1 MQHTAFLILIPVLFV
16 FTLVGLSMGA
26 RRLLGIRIGKIRAA
40 IGGTVG
46 VLATMQIISAMG
58 PSSHRPAM
66 TSVQVGCGILVTMLF
81 LAISEVLL
89 PSSMLSDLVRLP
101 GVIRRRVA
109 RTRRYAE
116 LSAIAMRNGL
126 SPSLRGLARA
136 GSPKGSVA
144 SRQQSARRLRLALE
158 EAGATFVK
166 LGQMLSTRYDLLPAE
181 YVEEFSR
188 LHHQAAAEPWERV
201 REALTE
207 ELGRDP
213 ETVFASFD
221 REPLAAGSMAQ
232 VHRARLA
239 DGQEIAVKVQ
249 RPGAEQVVDRD
260 LDILLRIGRKLE
272 EHTHWARSLGLCD
285 LIGGFAASLHEEL
298 DFRTEARNMAAITA
312 GAAESGATG
321 TIRTPRVYEEFST
334 ERVLTLEWLDG
345 VPLTSAGGAIAARG
359 LDGAALA
366 QQLLD
371 CILEQIMLGGVFH
384 ADPHPGNVLLLSTGE
399 LGLID
404 FGSVGRLD
412 RTMRSALRD
421 LLLAFHRNDPTA
433 LSDALLEVVDRPE
446 QIDEKKLERSL
457 GRFMAR
463 YLSPGSRPN
472 REIFSELFLLVARH
486 GLTVPPEVAA
496 TFRALAT
503 VEGTVERL
511 VADFDIVTEARRFA
525 AARVQERLT
534 YERVKDTLVE
544 ETISLTSVLRRLPRR
559 VDRISSAL
567 EGGRLGIQ
575 IRLLADERDRRFL
588 RGLVH
593 DVLLSFIGGIIA
605 LVGAVLLSID
615 SKPTIIGSVSLSQL
629 IGYNLLVISCILV
642 LRVIFSISRG
652 RG

>member
-26 RRLLGIRIGKIRAA
+26 RRLLGIRIGTIRAA
-40 IGGTVG
+40 LAGTVG

-66 TSVQVGCGILVTMLF
+66 TSVQVGCGILVTMIF
-81 LAISEVLL
+81 LAVSEVML
-89 PSSMLSDLVRLP
+89 PSSTLSDLVRLP
-101 GVIRRRVA
+101 GVLRRRVV

-126 SPSLRGLARA
+126 SPSLRGLSRA
-136 GSPKGSVA
+136 GSAKGTAAGRRHSA
-144 SRQQSARRLRLALE
+144 QQVRRALE

-188 LHHQAAAEPWERV
+188 LHHQAAAEPWDRV
-201 REALTE
+201 RELLTE
-207 ELGRDP
+207 ELGREP
-213 ETVFASFD
+213 ESVFAEFD

-239 DGQEIAVKVQ
+239 DGQEVAVKVQ
-249 RPGAEQVVDRD
+249 RPGAGQVVERD
-260 LDILLRIGRKLE
+260 LDILFRLSRKLE
-272 EHTHWARSLGLCD
+272 EHTSWARSMGLGELMN
-285 LIGGFAASLHEEL
+285 GFAVSLHEEL

-312 GAAESGATG
+312 AAEASGSVCA
-321 TIRTPRVYEEFST
+321 IRTPRVYDEHSSR
-334 ERVLTLEWLDG
+334 RVLTLERLHG
-345 VPLTSAGGAIAARG
+345 VPLSSARETIAERG
-359 LDGAALA
+359 LDGTKLA
-366 QQLLD
+366 EQLLD
-371 CILEQIMLGGVFH
+371 CILEQIILGGVFH
-384 ADPHPGNVLLLSTGE
+384 ADPHPGNVLLLSSGE
-399 LGLID
+399 LGLLD

-412 RTMRSALRD
+412 RRMRSALQD
-421 LLLAFHRNDPTA
+421 LLLALHRNDPAA

-446 QIDEKKLERSL
+446 QLDERQLERAL

-463 YLSPGSRPN
+463 YLSPGSTPHRDM
-472 REIFSELFLLVARH
+472 FSELFLLVAQH

-511 VADFDIVTEARRFA
+511 VADFDIVAQARTFA
-525 AARVQERLT
+525 AARVREQLS
-534 YERVKDTLVE
+534 YERVKESLIE
-544 ETISLTSVLRRLPRR
+544 EALSLTSVLRRLPRR
-559 VDRISSAL
+559 VDRISSAV
-567 EGGRLGIQ
+567 EGGRLGVR
-575 IRLLADERDRRFL
+575 IRLLADERDRRFV

-593 DVLLSFIGGIIA
+593 DVLLTFLGGVIA

-615 SKPTIIGSVSLSQL
+615 GKPTVIGSVSLSQL
-629 IGYNLLVISCILV
+629 IGYNLLVVSFILV
-642 LRVIFSISRG
+642 LRVVFSISRG
-652 RG
+652 RH

>member
-1 MQHTAFLILIPVLFV
+1 MQHAAFLILIPVLFV

-40 IGGTVG
+40 IAGTVG

-66 TSVQVGCGILVTMLF
+66 TSVQVLCGILVTMLF
-81 LAISEVLL
+81 LAFSEVLL
-89 PSSMLSDLVRLP
+89 PSSVLSGIVRLP
-101 GVIRRRVA
+101 SALRRRVA
-109 RTRRYAE
+109 RIRRYAE

-136 GSPKGSVA
+136 GSPKGTVA
-144 SRQQSARRLRLALE
+144 DRRHAARRVRLALE
-158 EAGATFVK
+158 EAGSTFVK
-166 LGQMLSTRYDLLPAE
+166 LGQMLSTRYDLLPTE
-181 YVEEFSR
+181 YVEEFSQ
-188 LHHQAAAEPWERV
+188 LHHQAAPEPWERV

-213 ETVFASFD
+213 DAVFAFFD
-221 REPLAAGSMAQ
+221 PQPLAAGSMAQ

-239 DGQEIAVKVQ
+239 DGQEIVVKIQ
-249 RPGAEQVVDRD
+249 RPGAEPVVERD
-260 LDILLRIGRKLE
+260 LDILHRLGRKLE
-272 EHTHWARSLGLCD
+272 ENTNWARRLGLCE
-285 LIGGFAASLHEEL
+285 LINGFAVSLHDEL
-298 DFRTEARNMAAITA
+298 DFRTEARNMAAVTA
-312 GAAESGATG
+312 GASAPGAVEA
-321 TIRTPRVYEEFST
+321 IRTPRVHEEYST
-334 ERVLTLEWLDG
+334 RRVLTLEWLDG
-345 VPLTSAGGAIAARG
+345 VPLTSVGQSVADRG
-359 LDGAALA
+359 LDGAELA
-366 QQLLD
+366 RQLLD
-371 CILEQIMLGGVFH
+371 CVLEQIVLGGVFH
-384 ADPHPGNVLLLSTGE
+384 ADPHPGNVLLLDCGE

-421 LLLAFHRNDPTA
+421 LLMAFHRGDPTA
-433 LSDALLEVVDRPE
+433 LSDALLEIVDRPE
-446 QIDEKKLERSL
+446 QIDERKLERSL

-463 YLSPGSRPN
+463 HLGPGSRQN

-486 GLTVPPEVAA
+486 GLAVPPEVAA

-511 VADFDIVTEARRFA
+511 APDFDIVAEARRFA
-525 AARVQERLT
+525 AARVREQMT
-534 YERVKDTLVE
+534 YERVKTSLIE
-544 ETISLTSVLRRLPRR
+544 EAISVTSVLRRLPRR
-559 VDRISSAL
+559 VERITSAL
-567 EGGRLGIQ
+567 EDGRLGVRV
-575 IRLLADERDRRFL
+575 RLLADERDRRFV

-593 DVLLSFIGGIIA
+593 DVLLSFIGGITA

-615 SKPTIIGSVSLSQL
+615 SAPTIMGSVSLSQL
-629 IGYNLLVISCILV
+629 IGYNLLAVSCILV

>member
-1 MQHTAFLILIPVLFV
+1 MQHTAFLFLIPILFV

-26 RRLLGIRIGKIRAA
+26 KRLLGIRIGKIRAA

-46 VLATMQIISAMG
+46 VLATMQIIAVMG

-66 TSVQVGCGILVTMLF
+66 TSVQVGCGVLVTMLF
-81 LAISEVLL
+81 LAVSEVLL
-89 PSSMLSDLVRLP
+89 PSSVLSDIVRLP
-101 GVIRRRVA
+101 GMMRRRVA

-136 GSPKGSVA
+136 GAKGSVEG
-144 SRQQSARRLRLALE
+144 RRHSARQLRMALE

-166 LGQMLSTRYDLLPAE
+166 LGQMLSTRYDLLPTE
-181 YVEEFSR
+181 YIEEFSR
-188 LHHQAAAEPWERV
+188 LHHQATAEPWERV
-201 REALTE
+201 REVLVQ
-207 ELGRDP
+207 ELDIDP
-213 ETVFASFD
+213 EKVFADFD

-239 DGQEIAVKVQ
+239 GGLEIAVKVQ
-249 RPGAEQVVDRD
+249 RPGAELVVERD

-272 EHTHWARSLGLCD
+272 EHTSWAQSLGLCD
-285 LIGGFAASLHEEL
+285 LINGFAVSLHEEL
-298 DFRTEARNMAAITA
+298 DFRTEARNMTAIAT
-312 GAAESGATG
+312 GAAESGATSAL
-321 TIRTPRVYEEFST
+321 RMPQVYEEYST
-334 ERVLTLEWLDG
+334 GRVLTLEWLDG
-345 VPLTSAGGAIAARG
+345 VPLTSIGDALAERD

-366 QQLLD
+366 KQLME
-371 CILEQIMLGGVFH
+371 CVLEQIMLGGVFH
-384 ADPHPGNVLLLSTGE
+384 ADPHPGNVLLLSNGE
-399 LGLID
+399 LGLLD

-421 LLLAFHRNDPTA
+421 LLLAIHRNDPTA

-446 QIDEKKLERSL
+446 QIDERLLERSL

-463 YLSPGSRPN
+463 HLGAGGKPN

-486 GLTVPPEVAA
+486 DLTVPPEIAA

-511 VADFDIVTEARRFA
+511 VPDFDIVAQARAFA
-525 AARVQERLT
+525 AARVQDQMSYGRIKASLM
-534 YERVKDTLVE
+534 E
-544 ETISLTSVLRRLPRR
+544 EAISLTSVMRRLPRR

-567 EGGRLGIQ
+567 EGGRLGVQ

-629 IGYNLLVISCILV
+629 IGYNMLVISCILV
-642 LRVIFSISRG
+642 LRVVFSITRG

>member
-1 MQHTAFLILIPVLFV
+1 MQHTAFLFLIPILFV

-46 VLATMQIISAMG
+46 VLATMQIIAVMG

-66 TSVQVGCGILVTMLF
+66 TSVQVGCGVLVTMLF
-81 LAISEVLL
+81 LAVSEVLL
-89 PSSMLSDLVRLP
+89 PSSVLSDLVRLP
-101 GVIRRRVA
+101 GMMRRRVA

-126 SPSLRGLARA
+126 SPSLRSLARA
-136 GSPKGSVA
+136 GSKGSTEG
-144 SRQQSARRLRLALE
+144 RRHSARQLRVALE

-181 YVEEFSR
+181 YIEEFSK
-188 LHHQAAAEPWERV
+188 LHHQATAEPWERV
-201 REALTE
+201 REVLVQ
-207 ELGRDP
+207 ELNIDP
-213 ETVFASFD
+213 ETVFADFD

-239 DGQEIAVKVQ
+239 KGQEIAVKVQ
-249 RPGAEQVVDRD
+249 RPGAELVVERD

-272 EHTHWARSLGLCD
+272 EHTSWAQSLGLCD
-285 LIGGFAASLHEEL
+285 LINGFAVSLHEEL
-298 DFRTEARNMAAITA
+298 DFRTEARNMAAIAA
-312 GAAESGATG
+312 GAAEPGATS
-321 TIRTPRVYEEFST
+321 TLRMPRVYEEYST
-334 ERVLTLEWLDG
+334 GRVLTLEWLDG
-345 VPLTSAGGAIAARG
+345 VPLTSIGDALAERD

-366 QQLLD
+366 RQLME
-371 CILEQIMLGGVFH
+371 CVLEQIMLGGVFH

-399 LGLID
+399 LGLLD

-421 LLLAFHRNDPTA
+421 LLLAIHRNDPTA

-446 QIDEKKLERSL
+446 QIDERMLERSL

-463 YLSPGSRPN
+463 YLGAGSKPN

-486 GLTVPPEVAA
+486 DLTVPPEIAA

-511 VADFDIVTEARRFA
+511 VPDFDIVAQARAFA
-525 AARVQERLT
+525 ASRVQEQMSYR
-534 YERVKDTLVE
+534 RIKDSLVE
-544 ETISLTSVLRRLPRR
+544 EAISLTSVMRRLPRR

-567 EGGRLGIQ
+567 EGGRLGVQ

-629 IGYNLLVISCILV
+629 IGYNMLVISCILV
-642 LRVIFSISRG
+642 LRVVFSITRG

>member
-16 FTLVGLSMGA
+16 FTLAGLSMGA

-40 IGGTVG
+40 ISGTVG

-81 LAISEVLL
+81 LAVSEVLL
-89 PSSMLSDLVRLP
+89 PSRVLSDLVRLP
-101 GVIRRRVA
+101 SEIRRRVG

-116 LSAIAMRNGL
+116 LSAIAMRHGL
-126 SPSLRGLARA
+126 SPSLRGLGRA
-136 GSPKGSVA
+136 GSPKGSA
-144 SRQQSARRLRLALE
+144 EGRRHSARQLRLALE

-188 LHHQAAAEPWERV
+188 LHHQAAPEPWERV

-239 DGQEIAVKVQ
+239 NGQEIAVKVQ
-249 RPGAEQVVDRD
+249 RPGAGPVVERD

-272 EHTHWARSLGLCD
+272 EHTAWAQSLGLCE
-285 LIGGFAASLHEEL
+285 LINGFAASLHEEL
-298 DFRTEARNMAAITA
+298 DFRTEAGNMAAVTA
-312 GAAESGATG
+312 GAAESGATA
-321 TIRTPRVYEEFST
+321 TIRTPRVHEKYST
-334 ERVLTLEWLDG
+334 RRVLTLEWLDG
-345 VPLTSAGGAIAARG
+345 VPLTSAGEAIAERG
-359 LDGAALA
+359 LDGAKLSR
-366 QQLLD
+366 QLLD
-371 CILEQIMLGGVFH
+371 CVLEQIMLGGVFH
-384 ADPHPGNVLLLSTGE
+384 ADPHPGNVLLLSSGE

-421 LLLAFHRNDPTA
+421 LLLAFHRDDPTA
-433 LSDALLEVVDRPE
+433 LSDALLEIVDRPE
-446 QIDEKKLERSL
+446 QIDERMLERSL

-463 YLSPGSRPN
+463 YLTPGSRPN

-511 VADFDIVTEARRFA
+511 VPDFDIVTEARRFA
-525 AARVQERLT
+525 TARIQERLT
-534 YERVKDTLVE
+534 FERVKDSLVDE
-544 ETISLTSVLRRLPRR
+544 AISFTSVLRRLPRR

-567 EGGRLGIQ
+567 EDGRLGVR